1 MSFDI
6 ETVEHSVSTAAAFM
20 SNKKKQKGYKRQPE
34 SAIAQLV
41 RDGESDVNPHQ
52 MESSSGAVSSLTI
65 SLMRTDD
72 DKDLRG
78 VDLQCESAGWYPE
91 PEVLWL
97 DGEGNLVSA
106 GPPETVRGPD
116 DLYTVSSRVTVE
128 KRHGNSFIC
137 RVQQRNI
144 NHTTETTVHLPD
156 DFLNAACRPAAPIT
170 ISLAVVFMVIPLV
183 VFIVWKWRRKQ
194 KRQSVGTGNNF
205 TTPSR
210 NNTDIPLLIREKRE
224 TLLIMLEN
232 MDIKDLD
239 ETKAK
244 LDAELKAVE
253 EERKDVVGA
262 VHLLMGQKKD
272 LENQEH
278 ELRLELQ
285 ELEKNRFENQCQLL
299 SLQRK
304 SELINEDDTER
315 SAEKLNENQIL
326 ETRTKLDSVK
336 KELENKIRTTDTFLK
351 STLCG
356 INIVTQRKTMLD
368 DDKEQINQ
376 QLEEIE
382 KQRDEI
388 QKSLRSEH
396 SET

>member
-1 MSFDI
+1 MPNI
-6 ETVEHSVSTAAAFM
+6 EG
-20 SNKKKQKGYKRQPE
+20 Q
-34 SAIAQLV
+34 
-41 RDGESDVNPHQ
+41 DVCF
-52 MESSSGAVSSLTI
+52 L
-65 SLMRTDD
+65 
-72 DKDLRG
+72 
-78 VDLQCESAGWYPE
+78 C
-91 PEVLWL
+91 
-97 DGEGNLVSA
+97 
-106 GPPETVRGPD
+106 
-116 DLYTVSSRVTVE
+116 
-128 KRHGNSFIC
+128 FI
-137 RVQQRNI
+137 I
-144 NHTTETTVHLPD
+144 TG

-194 KRQSVGTGNNF
+194 KRQSVRTSNNF

-210 NNTDIPLLIREKRE
+210 NNTDIPLLMREKRE
-224 TLLIMLEN
+224 TLPIMLEN

-278 ELRLELQ
+278 DLRLELQ
-285 ELEKNRFENQCQLL
+285 KLEKNRFENQCQFL

-304 SELINEDDTER
+304 SELINEDDTEC
-315 SAEKLNENQIL
+315 SAEKQNEKQIL
-326 ETRTKLDSVK
+326 ETKTKLDTVK
-336 KELENKIRTTDTFLK
+336 KELENKMRTTDTFLK

-356 INIVTQRKTMLD
+356 INVVTRRKTMLD
-368 DDKEQINQ
+368 DDEEQINQ

-382 KQRDEI
+382 KQREEI

-396 SET
+396 SEA